1 MALMT
6 GLQVTAYTM
15 DTLTKLGLI
24 KLSRLRIH
32 NNSEEGAGGAVKAKT
47 PVPLTYNWSLDG
59 EIFVDSGAAA
69 DVVAKAISASAKIA
83 LVWTV
88 AGITFTGTLTLNKC
102 KHNFLGPRVQSVEFS
117 GVCAG
122 ALS

>member
-15 DTLTKLGLI
+15 DTVTKLGLV

-32 NNSEEGAGGAVKAKT
+32 NNSDEGAGGAVKAKT
-47 PVPLTYNWSLDG
+47 PVPLKYSWSIDG

-69 DVVAKAISASAKIA
+69 DVVAKAISSSAKIA

-88 AGITFTGTLTLNKC
+88 AGITFTGTMTISKA
-102 KHNFLGPRVQSVEFS
+102 KHNMLGAKIQSVEFS

-122 ALS
+122 ALT